1 MDPWQIVVALAGA
14 LAATWGAFITGFF
27 RGDLIPG
34 HVYRRV
40 LKALDLATGANE
52 QNAKA
57 IRDLT
62 DELREQRRA
71 PPGR

>member
-1 MDPWQIVVALAGA
+1 MDPWQIVAA
-14 LAATWGAFITGFF
+14 LAAVLASTWAAFIAGFF
-27 RGDLIPG
+27 KGDLIPG

-40 LKALDLATGANE
+40 LKALDLATNANE

-71 PPGR
+71 PPGG